1 MIVISAKT
9 FRLSRKRS
17 RGSTKKDLNLVS
29 ILVCVVVV
37 FLFCNIPRVIINCY
51 EFLCSEN
58 IVRWALFKSWH
69 IKMLKQ
75 HILQWGFINCLDWLD
90 MVLHQLQPPRP
101 GVQRLRQ
108 LPHLLFLRQCLQ
120 ADPPQACQSAAVLLT
135 LRTAEWKFD
144 KVTRTR
150 ILRRWPSSAISSSTP
165 SSSQSGSCAALR
177 SWINI
182 IHINEHI
189 DKYNQFCPVFFIG
202 PESDHCL
209 PLSLTDSLTR

>member
-1 MIVISAKT
+1 MVISAKT

-58 IVRWALFKSWH
+58 IVRWALFKTWH

-75 HILQWGFINCLDWLD
+75 NILQRGLINCLDWLD
-90 MVLHQLQPPRP
+90 LVLHQLQPPRA

-108 LPHLLFLRQCLQ
+108 LPHLLLLRQRLQ
-120 ADPPQACQSAAVLLT
+120 ANPPQACQSAPVLLT

-144 KVTRTR
+144 KVVDKVD
-150 ILRRWPSSAISSSTP
+150 IEEMAFFSAPSSDKAFKHTFLKSVRV
-165 SSSQSGSCAALR
+165 LR
-177 SWINI
+177 CL
-182 IHINEHI
+182 EML
-189 DKYNQFCPVFFIG
+189 NQYH
-202 PESDHCL
+202 SY
-209 PLSLTDSLTR
+209 

>member
-1 MIVISAKT
+1 MVLKTNFKSFLFANNSIRHKPTTKDAKPGSCKSRGGWKQHSIIDNNDEWWMMVISAKT

-51 EFLCSEN
+51 EFLCSEK
-58 IVRWALFKSWH
+58 IVRWALFKAWH

-90 MVLHQLQPPRP
+90 LVLHQLQPPRP

-108 LPHLLFLRQCLQ
+108 LPHLLLLR
-120 ADPPQACQSAAVLLT
+120 
-135 LRTAEWKFD
+135 
-144 KVTRTR
+144 
-150 ILRRWPSSAISSSTP
+150 
-165 SSSQSGSCAALR
+165 
-177 SWINI
+177 
-182 IHINEHI
+182 
-189 DKYNQFCPVFFIG
+189 
-202 PESDHCL
+202 
-209 PLSLTDSLTR
+209 

>member
-1 MIVISAKT
+1 MMVISAKT

-51 EFLCSEN
+51 EFLCSEK
-58 IVRWALFKSWH
+58 IVRWAIFKTWH

-90 MVLHQLQPPRP
+90 LVLHQLQPPRA

-108 LPHLLFLRQCLQ
+108 LPHLLLLRQRLQ
-120 ADPPQACQSAAVLLT
+120 ANPPQACQSAPVLLT

-144 KVTRTR
+144 KVVDKVVDKVDIEGVAFFSDLFSNKAFKSVRV
-150 ILRRWPSSAISSSTP
+150 LR
-165 SSSQSGSCAALR
+165 CF
-177 SWINI
+177 
-182 IHINEHI
+182 
-189 DKYNQFCPVFFIG
+189 DKFNQYH
-202 PESDHCL
+202 SY
-209 PLSLTDSLTR
+209 